1 MKFSDLR
8 LIEPIL
14 RAVAAEGYATP
25 TPIQQKAIPHVL
37 EGRDLLGCAQ
47 TGTGKTAAFALPILQ
62 RLMLSSNARHSSD
75 VCATALEP
83 WRSARQSPPATAQ
96 EQWHT
101 KPRRARNG
109 CLRRIRALVL
119 APTRELAG
127 QINDSFRAYGR
138 NTALR
143 STVIYGGVSQQPQ
156 TRALQEGVDIL
167 VATPGRLLDLM
178 NQGYVDLSSV
188 EAFVLDEAD
197 NMLDMGF
204 IHDIRKVVPKL
215 PRQRQTMLFSATMP
229 DEIRQLADTI
239 LRNPVSVAV
248 TPVAST
254 VDTVEQSVYLVD
266 KPFKPAMLTHFL
278 NNNAVARM
286 LVFARTKHGA
296 DRLARHLTREGIRAE
311 AIHGNK
317 SQNARNRVMDQF
329 KSGSP
334 PVLVATDIA
343 ARGLDI
349 DNVSHV
355 VNYDLP
361 NVPETYVH
369 RIGRTAR
376 AGASGVAISFCDC
389 DERGLLRDIERL
401 IRKSLPVRSDQPQFT
416 ARDIPARPSRPERLE
431 RSSRGSNSG
440 HRDGGRH
447 RRDGGYGGR
456 NGGHRGGDKQGRP
469 AGESR
474 AAHVVAA
481 VCGTGSSG
489 SHGDQ
494 SPAWAP
500 AVATPA
506 APRGVGH
513 RGRGRLSGRRRRLA
527 GR

>member
-14 RAVAAEGYATP
+14 RAVAAEGYTTP

-37 EGRDLLGCAQ
+37 EGHDLLGCAQ

-62 RLMLSSNARHSSD
+62 RLMQANRPESTNHEPTFGEGGPPRGSNGHARAGRNAH
-75 VCATALEP
+75 A
-83 WRSARQSPPATAQ
+83 RSP
-96 EQWHT
+96 
-101 KPRRARNG
+101 RNG
-109 CLRRIRALVL
+109 HVRRIRVLVL
-119 APTRELAG
+119 APTRELAA

-138 NTALR
+138 NTPLR
-143 STVIYGGVSQQPQ
+143 STVIYGGVSQHPQ

-178 NQGYVDLSSV
+178 GQGYVDLSNIEV
-188 EAFVLDEAD
+188 FVLDEAD

-204 IHDIRKVVPKL
+204 IHDIRKIIPKL
-215 PRQRQTMLFSATMP
+215 PRQRQTLLFSATMP
-229 DEIRQLADTI
+229 EEIRQLADTI

-254 VDTVEQSVYLVD
+254 VETVEQSVYMVD
-266 KPFKPAMLTHFL
+266 KPFKPAMLTHYL
-278 NNNAVARM
+278 NNNGVARM

-296 DRLARHLTREGIRAE
+296 DRLARHLTRQGIRAE

-317 SQNARNRVMDQF
+317 SQNARNRVMEQF
-329 KSGSP
+329 KSSSP

-376 AGASGVAISFCDC
+376 AGASGVAVSFCDHE
-389 DERGLLRDIERL
+389 ERGLLRDIERL
-401 IRKSLPVRSDQPQFT
+401 IRKPLPVCSDQPKFT
-416 ARDIPARPSRPERLE
+416 AKDLPARPSRPERANNGQSPDRRNGE
-431 RSSRGSNSG
+431 RNQRN
-440 HRDGGRH
+440 
-447 RRDGGYGGR
+447 GGR
-456 NGGHRGGDKQGRP
+456 NGGNHQPRSTN
-469 AGESR
+469 ESR
-474 AAHVVAA
+474 AAQVVAA
-481 VCGTGSSG
+481 VCGTGSTSSQG
-489 SHGDQ
+489 SQ
-494 SPAWAP
+494 SSSWAP
-500 AVATPA
+500 TAATP
-506 APRGVGH
+506 PRPTGVGH
-513 RGRGRLSGRRRRLA
+513 RGRGRLTGRRRRLA